1 MISSIKSAPT
11 SSVIETEDDARICYV
26 SSTTRKAG
34 SVTRADW
41 KVSFAPQANILP
53 STSSLHPSE
62 ALMKKS
68 RPSAVVSNQ
77 TPGPASATL
86 TGTQGIR
93 YVGKEPAIR
102 AVRCTIHAPVD
113 GGVVMADRAY
123 ILIHVQPGQTG
134 RVVRALGEIKQIKT
148 IDSWW
153 GKTDIIAVVEGPDQ
167 DALTQLVLSRIH
179 SIDGVSQT
187 DTHLV
192 YRLKDTKPKRP
203 HAAFPSL
210 LP

>member
-1 MISSIKSAPT
+1 
-11 SSVIETEDDARICYV
+11 
-26 SSTTRKAG
+26 
-34 SVTRADW
+34 
-41 KVSFAPQANILP
+41 
-53 STSSLHPSE
+53 
-62 ALMKKS
+62 MKKS
-68 RPSAVVSNQ
+68 RPAAVVSNQ

-86 TGTQGIR
+86 TGASAIR
-93 YVGKEPAIR
+93 YVGKEPAIP
-102 AVRCTIHAPVD
+102 AVPCTIHAPVD

-148 IDSWW
+148 IDPCW
-153 GKTDIIAVVEGPDQ
+153 GKPDIIAVVEVPDQ

-192 YRLKDTKPKRP
+192 YRLKDTKPK
-203 HAAFPSL
+203 
-210 LP
+210 